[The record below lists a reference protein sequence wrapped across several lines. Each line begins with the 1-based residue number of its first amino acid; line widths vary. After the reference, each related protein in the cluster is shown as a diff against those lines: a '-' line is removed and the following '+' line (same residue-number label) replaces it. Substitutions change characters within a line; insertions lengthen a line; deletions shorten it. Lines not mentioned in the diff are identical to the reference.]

1 MINILTVEKNLA
13 LYPTAIDQVI
23 HPVEAAQQGGLT
35 AATGPDKRRDAFFG
49 YVQINA
55 VQCPICAVKQLQ
67 VPEAEADFFITRALC
82 PAKILEQGLC
92 THRLRSLCFRR
103 FVHTLTH
110 VHK

>member
-67 VPEAEADFFITRALC
+67 VPEAEIGRASC
-82 PAKILEQGLC
+82 RERGEIKGGEVWGQEKRARG
-92 THRLRSLCFRR
+92 SW
-103 FVHTLTH
+103 
-110 VHK
+110 

>member
-23 HPVEAAQQGGLT
+23 HPVEAAQQGRLT
-35 AATGPDKRRDAFFG
+35 ATTGPDKRRDAFFG

-67 VPEAEADFFITRALC
+67 EIGRASCRERDSCCALVI
-82 PAKILEQGLC
+82 AQQNSTKHKIVN
-92 THRLRSLCFRR
+92 RR
-103 FVHTLTH
+103 Y
-110 VHK
+110 